1 MAKAYQGHILY
12 TKNPDRFEIFENG
25 AVVVED
31 GKVVEVLKTLPENLE
46 ALEVFNM
53 GDRLIIPG
61 FVDLH
66 FHAPQ
71 FPNLGLGLDKELL
84 PWLEDYTFPE
94 EARYSD
100 LDYAE
105 SVYTRVAKE
114 IWRQGTT
121 RIVLFSSVHKEST
134 QLLMSIFDRAGLGA
148 YVGKVNMDRNCPDF
162 LVESTGDSIEATKAW
177 LEATVNLYPRV
188 KPLITPRFVPTCTS
202 ELMRALGDLAAEY
215 NVPVQTHISENQA
228 EVDWVRELHPESA
241 DYATVYEDHGLMG
254 DKTILAHCVHNTDT
268 EIEKMAKLGVFAAH
282 CPNANY
288 NLASGIMP
296 VRKFLN
302 AGVKVGLGTDVGAG
316 HKVSIASV
324 MSTAIQASK
333 IAWLNSDRTL
343 APLSTSE
350 AFYLGTKGGGAYFGK
365 VGSFEPGYEFDAL
378 VIDDHRLGVTEGR
391 TLEERLQRFLYIG
404 DDRDIIS
411 RFVSGDEIMEPT
423 K

>member
-12 TKNPDRFEIFENG
+12 TKNPDRFEICENG
-25 AVVVED
+25 AVIVED

-94 EARYSD
+94 EAKYSD

-134 QLLMSIFDRAGLGA
+134 ELLMSIFDRAGLGA

-162 LVESTGDSIEATKAW
+162 LVESTEDSIKATKAW
-177 LEATVNLYPRV
+177 LEATINLYPRV

-202 ELMRALGDLAAEY
+202 ELMRSLGDLAAAY

-241 DYATVYEDHGLMG
+241 DYAAVYEDHGLLG
-254 DKTILAHCVHNTDT
+254 DKTILAHCVHNTDA

-404 DDRDIIS
+404 DDRDIVS

>member
-12 TKNPDRFEIFENG
+12 TKNPDRFEIYENG
-25 AVVVED
+25 AIIVED
-31 GKVVEVLKTLPENLE
+31 GKVVEVLETLPENLE

-53 GDRLIIPG
+53 GNRLIIPG

-94 EARYSD
+94 EAKYAD
-100 LDYAE
+100 LEYAE

-162 LVESTGDSIEATKAW
+162 LVESTLDSIEATKAW
-177 LEATVNLYPRV
+177 LEATVNLYPKV

-202 ELMRALGDLAAEY
+202 ELMRALGDMAAEY

-228 EVDWVRELHPESA
+228 EVDWVRELHPESP

-254 DKTILAHCVHNTDT
+254 DKTVLAHCVHNTDA

-333 IAWLNSDRTL
+333 IAWLNSGRTL

>member
-1 MAKAYQGHILY
+1 MAIAYQGHILF
-12 TKNPDRFEIFENG
+12 TKQPDRFEIYENG
-25 AVVVED
+25 AVIVEE
-31 GKVVEVLKTLPENLE
+31 GKVLEVLKTLPERRE
-46 ALEVFNM
+46 GLEVFNM

-94 EARYSD
+94 EAKYSD
-100 LDYAE
+100 MDYAR
-105 SVYTRVAKE
+105 SVYSRVARE

-121 RIVLFSSVHKEST
+121 RVVLFSSVHKEST
-134 QLLMSIFDRAGLGA
+134 QLLMSIFDSAGLGA

-162 LVESTGDSIEATKAW
+162 LVETTEDSIEATRAW
-177 LEATVNLYPRV
+177 LEASKDQYKRV

-202 ELMRALGDLAAEY
+202 ELMRALGELAEAY
-215 NVPVQTHISENQA
+215 DVPVQTHISENQA
-228 EVDWVRELHPESA
+228 EVEWVKELHPESL
-241 DYATVYEDHGLMG
+241 DYASVYEDHGLLG
-254 DKTILAHCVHNTDT
+254 PRTVLAHCVYNTED
-268 EIEKMAKLGVFAAH
+268 EIAKMAKLGVFAAH

-296 VRKFLN
+296 VRQFLN

-333 IAWLNSDRTL
+333 IAWLNSGRTMS
-343 APLSTSE
+343 PLTTAE

-378 VIDDHRLGVTEGR
+378 IIDDHRLGVTEGR

-404 DDRDIIS
+404 DDRDIVT
-411 RFVSGDEIMEPT
+411 RFVSGDEILEPSM
-423 K
+423 

>member
-12 TKNPDRFEIFENG
+12 TKNPDRFEIYENG
-25 AVVVED
+25 AVIVED

-94 EARYSD
+94 EAKYSD

-134 QLLMSIFDRAGLGA
+134 ELLMSIFDRAGLGA

-162 LVESTGDSIEATKAW
+162 LVESTEDSIKATKAW
-177 LEATVNLYPRV
+177 LEATINLYPRV

-202 ELMRALGDLAAEY
+202 ELMRSLGDLAAAY

-241 DYATVYEDHGLMG
+241 DYAAVYEDHGLLG
-254 DKTILAHCVHNTDT
+254 DKTILAHCVHNTDA

-404 DDRDIIS
+404 DDRDIVS

>member
-12 TKNPDRFEIFENG
+12 TKNPDRFEIYENG
-25 AVVVED
+25 AVIVED
-31 GKVVEVLKTLPENLE
+31 GRVVEVLKTLPENLE
-46 ALEVFNM
+46 ALEVFDM

-94 EARYSD
+94 EAKYSD

-105 SVYTRVAKE
+105 SVYTRVARE

-134 QLLMSIFDRAGLGA
+134 ELLMSIFDRAGLGA

-162 LVESTGDSIEATKAW
+162 LVETTGQSVEATKAW

-215 NVPVQTHISENQA
+215 KVPVQTHISENQA
-228 EVDWVRELHPESA
+228 EVDWVKELHPESE
-241 DYATVYEDHGLMG
+241 DYASVYEDHGLMG
-254 DKTILAHCVHNTDT
+254 DKTVLAHCVHNTDA

-378 VIDDHRLGVTEGR
+378 IIDDHRLGVTEGR

-404 DDRDIIS
+404 DDRDIVT
-411 RFVSGDEIMEPT
+411 RFVSGDEITEPT

>member
-1 MAKAYQGHILY
+1 MAIAYQGHILF
-12 TKNPDRFEIFENG
+12 TKQPDRFEIYENG
-25 AVVVED
+25 AVIVEE
-31 GKVVEVLKTLPENLE
+31 GKVLEVLKTLPERRE
-46 ALEVFNM
+46 GLEVFNM

-94 EARYSD
+94 EAKYSD
-100 LDYAE
+100 MDYAR
-105 SVYTRVAKE
+105 SVYTRVARE

-121 RIVLFSSVHKEST
+121 RVVLFSSVHKEST
-134 QLLMSIFDRAGLGA
+134 QLLMSIFDSAGLGA

-162 LVESTGDSIEATKAW
+162 LVETTEDSIEATRAW
-177 LEATVNLYPRV
+177 LEASKDQYKRV

-202 ELMRALGDLAAEY
+202 ELMRALGELAEAY
-215 NVPVQTHISENQA
+215 DVPVQTHISENQA
-228 EVDWVRELHPESA
+228 EVEWVKELHPESL
-241 DYATVYEDHGLMG
+241 DYASVYEDHGLLG
-254 DKTILAHCVHNTDT
+254 PRTVLAHCVYNTED
-268 EIEKMAKLGVFAAH
+268 EIAKMAKLGVFAAH

-296 VRKFLN
+296 VRQFLN

-333 IAWLNSDRTL
+333 IAWLNSGRTMS
-343 APLSTSE
+343 PLTTAE

-378 VIDDHRLGVTEGR
+378 IIDDHRLGVTEGR

-404 DDRDIIS
+404 DDRDIVT
-411 RFVSGDEIMEPT
+411 RFVSGDEILEPSM
-423 K
+423 

>member
-12 TKNPDRFEIFENG
+12 TKNPDRFEIYENG
-25 AVVVED
+25 AVIVED
-31 GKVVEVLKTLPENLE
+31 GRVVEVLKTLPENLE
-46 ALEVFNM
+46 ALEVFDM

-94 EARYSD
+94 EAKYSD

-105 SVYTRVAKE
+105 SVYTRVARE

-134 QLLMSIFDRAGLGA
+134 ELLMSIFDRAGLGA

-162 LVESTGDSIEATKAW
+162 LVETTGQSIEATKAW

-202 ELMRALGDLAAEY
+202 ELMQALGDLAAEY

-228 EVDWVRELHPESA
+228 EVDWVRELHPESE

-254 DKTILAHCVHNTDT
+254 DKTVLAHCVHNTDA

-378 VIDDHRLGVTEGR
+378 IIDDHRLGVTEGR

-404 DDRDIIS
+404 DDRDIVT
-411 RFVSGDEIMEPT
+411 RFVSGDEITEPT

>member
-12 TKNPDRFEIFENG
+12 TKNPNRFEIYENG
-25 AVVVED
+25 AVIVED
-31 GKVVEVLKTLPENLE
+31 GKVVEVLKTLPENQE
-46 ALEVFNM
+46 ALEIFNM

-94 EARYSD
+94 EAKYSD

-148 YVGKVNMDRNCPDF
+148 FVGKVNMDRNCPDF

-202 ELMRALGDLAAEY
+202 ELMRALGELAAEY

-228 EVDWVRELHPESA
+228 EVDWVRELHPESQ
-241 DYATVYEDHGLMG
+241 DYASVYEEHGLMG
-254 DKTILAHCVHNTDT
+254 DKTILAHCVHNTDA

-391 TLEERLQRFLYIG
+391 SLEERLQRYLYIG

-411 RFVSGDEIMEPT
+411 RFVSGNEIMEPT

>member
-1 MAKAYQGHILY
+1 MAIAYRGHILF
-12 TKNPDRFEIFENG
+12 TKQPDRFEIYENG
-25 AVVVED
+25 VVIVEE
-31 GKVVEVLKTLPENLE
+31 GKVLEVLKTLPDRLE
-46 ALEVFNM
+46 GIEVFNM

-94 EARYSD
+94 EAKYSD
-100 LDYAE
+100 MDYAH
-105 SVYTRVAKE
+105 SVYTRVARE

-121 RIVLFSSVHKEST
+121 RVVLFSSVHKEST

-162 LVESTGDSIEATKAW
+162 LVEATEDSIEATRAW
-177 LEATVNLYPRV
+177 LEASKDQYKRV

-202 ELMRALGDLAAEY
+202 ELMRALGDLAKEY
-215 NVPVQTHISENQA
+215 DVPVQTHISENQA
-228 EVDWVRELHPESA
+228 EVEWVKELHPESQN
-241 DYATVYEDHGLMG
+241 YASVYEDHGLLG
-254 DKTILAHCVHNTDT
+254 PRTVLAHCVFNTED
-268 EIEKMAKLGVFAAH
+268 EIAKMADLGVFAAH

-296 VRKFLN
+296 VRQFLN

-333 IAWLNSDRTL
+333 IAWLNSGRAL
-343 APLSTSE
+343 SPLTTAE

-378 VIDDHRLGVTEGR
+378 IIDDHRLGVTEGR

-404 DDRDIIS
+404 DDRDIVT
-411 RFVSGDEIMEPT
+411 RFVSGDEILEPSM
-423 K
+423 

>member
-1 MAKAYQGHILY
+1 MAIAYQGHILF
-12 TKNPDRFEIFENG
+12 TKQPDRFEIYENG
-25 AVVVED
+25 VVIVDE
-31 GKVVEVLKTLPENLE
+31 GKILEVLETLPENRE
-46 ALEVFNM
+46 GLEVFNM
-53 GDRLIIPG
+53 GDRLIVPG

-94 EARYSD
+94 EAKYSD
-100 LDYAE
+100 MEYAE
-105 SVYTRVAKE
+105 SVFTRVARE

-121 RIVLFSSVHKEST
+121 RVVLFSSVHKEST
-134 QLLMSIFDRAGLGA
+134 ELLMSIFDRAGLGA

-162 LVESTGDSIEATKAW
+162 LVENTEASIEATRAW
-177 LEATVNLYPRV
+177 LESTKDKYPRV

-202 ELMRALGDLAAEY
+202 ELMRALGDLAEAY
-215 NVPVQTHISENQA
+215 DVPVQTHISENQA
-228 EVDWVRELHPESA
+228 EVEWVKELHPESA
-241 DYATVYEDHGLMG
+241 DYASVYEDHGLLG
-254 DKTILAHCVHNTDT
+254 DRTVLAHCVFNTEA
-268 EIEKMAKLGVFAAH
+268 EISKMAALGVFAAH

-296 VRKFLN
+296 VRQFLN

-333 IAWLNSDRTL
+333 IAWLNSGRTL
-343 APLSTSE
+343 APLTTSE

-404 DDRDIIS
+404 DDRDIVT
-411 RFVSGDEIMEPT
+411 RFVSGDEISEPSM
-423 K
+423 

>member
-12 TKNPDRFEIFENG
+12 TKDPDRFEIYENG
-25 AVVVED
+25 AVIVED

-94 EARYSD
+94 EAKYSD

-162 LVESTGDSIEATKAW
+162 LVESTMDSIEATKAW
-177 LEATVNLYPRV
+177 LKATVNLYPKV

-254 DKTILAHCVHNTDT
+254 DKTILAHCVHNTDA

-391 TLEERLQRFLYIG
+391 TVEERLQRFLYIG

>member
-12 TKNPDRFEIFENG
+12 TKNPDRFEICENG
-25 AVVVED
+25 AVIVED

-94 EARYSD
+94 EAKYSD

-134 QLLMSIFDRAGLGA
+134 ELLMSIFNRAGLGA

-162 LVESTGDSIEATKAW
+162 LVESTEDSIEATKAW

-202 ELMRALGDLAAEY
+202 ELMRSLGDLAAAY

-241 DYATVYEDHGLMG
+241 DYAAVYEDHGLLG
-254 DKTILAHCVHNTDT
+254 DKTILAHCVHNTDA

-404 DDRDIIS
+404 DDRDIVS

>member
-1 MAKAYQGHILY
+1 MAKAYQGHILF
-12 TKNPDRFEIFENG
+12 TKSPDRFELFENG
-25 AVVVED
+25 VVIVED
-31 GKVVEVLKTLPENLE
+31 GKVVEVLETLPENHE

-53 GDRLIIPG
+53 GDRIIIPG

-71 FPNLGLGLDKELL
+71 FPNIGLGLDKELL

-94 EARYSD
+94 EAKYSD
-100 LDYAE
+100 MDYAE
-105 SVYTRVAKE
+105 SVYTRVARE

-134 QLLMSIFDRAGLGA
+134 ELLMSIFHRAGLGA

-162 LVESTGDSIEATKAW
+162 LVESTSNSIEETRAW
-177 LEATVNLYPRV
+177 LEATADLYPRV
-188 KPLITPRFVPTCTS
+188 KPLVTPRFVPTCTS
-202 ELMRALGDLAAEY
+202 ELMRALGDLASEF

-228 EVDWVRELHPESA
+228 EVDWVKELHPGSE
-241 DYATVYEDHGLMG
+241 DYATIYEDHGLLG
-254 DKTILAHCVHNTDT
+254 DKTILAHCVHNTDA

-316 HKVSIASV
+316 HKVSIGSV

-350 AFYLGTKGGGAYFGK
+350 AFYLGTKGGGSYFGK
-365 VGSFEPGYEFDAL
+365 VGSFEPGFEFDAL
-378 VIDDHRLGVTEGR
+378 IIDDHRLGVTEGR

-404 DDRDIIS
+404 DDRDIVS
-411 RFVSGDEIMEPT
+411 RFVSGDEIKEPSM
-423 K
+423 

>member
-12 TKNPDRFEIFENG
+12 TKNPDRFEICENG
-25 AVVVED
+25 AVIVED

-94 EARYSD
+94 EAKYSD

-134 QLLMSIFDRAGLGA
+134 ELLMSIFDRAGLGA

-162 LVESTGDSIEATKAW
+162 LVESTEDSIKATKAW
-177 LEATVNLYPRV
+177 LEATINLYPRV

-202 ELMRALGDLAAEY
+202 ELMRSLGDLAAEY

-241 DYATVYEDHGLMG
+241 DYAAVYEDHGLLG
-254 DKTILAHCVHNTDT
+254 DKTILAHCVHNTDA

-404 DDRDIIS
+404 DDRDIVS

>member
-12 TKNPDRFEIFENG
+12 TKNPNRFEIYENG
-25 AVVVED
+25 AVIVED
-31 GKVVEVLKTLPENLE
+31 GKVVEVVKTLPENQE
-46 ALEVFNM
+46 ALEIFNM

-94 EARYSD
+94 EAKYSD

-134 QLLMSIFDRAGLGA
+134 ELLMSIFDRAGLGA

-162 LVESTGDSIEATKAW
+162 LVESTTDSIEATKAW
-177 LEATVNLYPRV
+177 LEATVNLYPKV

-202 ELMRALGDLAAEY
+202 ELMRALGDMAAEY

-254 DKTILAHCVHNTDT
+254 DKTILAHCVHNTDA

-316 HKVSIASV
+316 YKVSIASV

-350 AFYLGTKGGGAYFGK
+350 AFYLGTKGGGAYFGN

>member
-12 TKNPDRFEIFENG
+12 TKNPNRFEIYENG
-25 AVVVED
+25 AVIVED
-31 GKVVEVLKTLPENLE
+31 GKVVEVLKTLPENQETLE
-46 ALEVFNM
+46 IFNM

-94 EARYSD
+94 EAKYSD

-148 YVGKVNMDRNCPDF
+148 FVGKVNMDRNCPDF

-202 ELMRALGDLAAEY
+202 ELMRALGELAAEY

-228 EVDWVRELHPESA
+228 EVDWVRELHPESQ
-241 DYATVYEDHGLMG
+241 DYASVYEEHGLMG
-254 DKTILAHCVHNTDT
+254 DKTILAHCVHNTDA

-391 TLEERLQRFLYIG
+391 SLEERLQRYLYIG

-411 RFVSGDEIMEPT
+411 RFVSGNEIMEPT

>member
-12 TKNPDRFEIFENG
+12 TKNPNRFEIYENG
-25 AVVVED
+25 AVIVED
-31 GKVVEVLKTLPENLE
+31 GKVVEVLKTLPENQE
-46 ALEVFNM
+46 ALEIFNM

-94 EARYSD
+94 EAKYSD

-162 LVESTGDSIEATKAW
+162 LVESTGDSIEETKAW

-202 ELMRALGDLAAEY
+202 ELMRALGELAAEY

-228 EVDWVRELHPESA
+228 EVDWVRELHPESQ
-241 DYATVYEDHGLMG
+241 DYASVYEEHGLMG
-254 DKTILAHCVHNTDT
+254 DKTILAHCVHNTDA

-391 TLEERLQRFLYIG
+391 SLEERLQRYLYIG

-411 RFVSGDEIMEPT
+411 RFVSGNEIMEPT

>member
-12 TKNPDRFEIFENG
+12 TKDPDRFEIYENG
-25 AVVVED
+25 AVIVED

-94 EARYSD
+94 EAKYSD

-162 LVESTGDSIEATKAW
+162 LVESTMDSIEATKAW
-177 LEATVNLYPRV
+177 LEATVNLYPKV

-254 DKTILAHCVHNTDT
+254 DKTILAHCVHNTDA
-268 EIEKMAKLGVFAAH
+268 EIEKMSKLGVFAAH

-391 TLEERLQRFLYIG
+391 TVEERLQRFLYIG

>member
-12 TKNPDRFEIFENG
+12 TKDPDHFEICENG
-25 AVVVED
+25 AVIVED

-94 EARYSD
+94 EAKYFD

-134 QLLMSIFDRAGLGA
+134 ELLMSIFDRAGLGA

-162 LVESTGDSIEATKAW
+162 LVESTEDSIKATKAW
-177 LEATVNLYPRV
+177 LEATINLYPRV

-202 ELMRALGDLAAEY
+202 ELMRSLGDLAAAY

-241 DYATVYEDHGLMG
+241 DYAAVYEDHGLLG
-254 DKTILAHCVHNTDT
+254 DKTILAHCVHNTDA

-333 IAWLNSDRTL
+333 IAWLNSGRTL

-404 DDRDIIS
+404 DDRDIVS

>member
-12 TKNPDRFEIFENG
+12 TKNPDRFEIYENG
-25 AVVVED
+25 AVIVED
-31 GKVVEVLKTLPENLE
+31 GRVVEVLKTLPDNLE
-46 ALEVFNM
+46 ALEVFDM

-94 EARYSD
+94 EAKYSD

-105 SVYTRVAKE
+105 SVYTRVARE

-134 QLLMSIFDRAGLGA
+134 ELLMSIFDRAGLGA

-162 LVESTGDSIEATKAW
+162 LVETTGQSIEATKAW
-177 LEATVNLYPRV
+177 LDATVNLYPRV

-202 ELMRALGDLAAEY
+202 ELMQALGDLAAEY
-215 NVPVQTHISENQA
+215 KVPVQTHISENQA
-228 EVDWVRELHPESA
+228 EVDWVRELHPESE

-254 DKTILAHCVHNTDT
+254 DKTVLAHCVHNTDA

-378 VIDDHRLGVTEGR
+378 IIDDHRLGVTEGR

-404 DDRDIIS
+404 DDRDIVT
-411 RFVSGDEIMEPT
+411 RFVSGDEITEPT